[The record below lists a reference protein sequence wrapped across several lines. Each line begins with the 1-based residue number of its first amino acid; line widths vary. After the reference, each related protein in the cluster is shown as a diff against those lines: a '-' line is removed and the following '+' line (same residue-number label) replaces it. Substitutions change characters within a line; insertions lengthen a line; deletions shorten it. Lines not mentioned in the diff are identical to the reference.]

1 MILTLALKFY
11 LCYIHNILFVTSLSS
26 DYSIMDIEKAKTEYN
41 ILIED
46 MIKAGLG
53 FGHQKSKL
61 HPKMKDYTAKIKD
74 KVYLIDLEKT
84 AIKLAEA
91 LDFIKS
97 LRQEGKGVLFVGT
110 KVATRHII
118 EEIAKSCKSP
128 YVNERWIGGTFTNF
142 KEIRKRIAYL
152 KEMEAKTKDPEYEKK
167 YVKKERLTIQKEIDR
182 MNMKFMGIRD
192 MEELPGALFVLSADK
207 ESIAV
212 KEAKKCGIK
221 VIAVVDTNT
230 DPSPIDYVIPANDDA
245 FTSIEYILYKVQEV
259 LKTE

>member
-1 MILTLALKFY
+1 
-11 LCYIHNILFVTSLSS
+11 
-26 DYSIMDIEKAKTEYN
+26 MDTQTTTQKYN
-41 ILIED
+41 ILIDD

-84 AIKLAEA
+84 ATKLTEA
-91 LDFIKS
+91 LDYLKS
-97 LRQEGKGVLFVGT
+97 LKQEGKGIIFVGT
-110 KVATRHII
+110 KVATRKII
-118 EEIAKSCKSP
+118 EDVANSCKFP
-128 YVNERWIGGTFTNF
+128 YVNQRWIGGTFTNF
-142 KEIRKRIAYL
+142 KEIRKRIGYL
-152 KEMEAKTKDPEYEKK
+152 KELEDKTKDSEYEKK

-182 MNMKFMGIRD
+182 MEMKFSGIKN
-192 MEELPGALFVLSADK
+192 MEELPGAIFVLSADK

-221 VIAVVDTNT
+221 VVAIVDTNT
-230 DPSPIDYVIPANDDA
+230 DPAPIDYIIPANDDA
-245 FTSIEYILYKVQEV
+245 FTSVEYILYKVQEV

>member
-1 MILTLALKFY
+1 
-11 LCYIHNILFVTSLSS
+11 
-26 DYSIMDIEKAKTEYN
+26 MDTETAKTQYG
-41 ILIED
+41 ILIDD

-84 AIKLAEA
+84 AIKLAES
-91 LDFIKS
+91 LDLLKS
-97 LRQEGKGVLFVGT
+97 LKQEGKGILFIGT
-110 KVATRHII
+110 KVATRKLI
-118 EEIAKSCKSP
+118 EEIAKSSKSY

-142 KEIRKRIAYL
+142 KEIRKRINYW
-152 KEMEAKTKDPEYEKK
+152 KELENKTKDPDYEKN

-182 MNMKFMGIRD
+182 MKMKFEGIRD
-192 MEELPGALFVLSADK
+192 MEELPGALVVLSADK

-221 VIAVVDTNT
+221 VIGVVDTNT
-230 DPSPIDYVIPANDDA
+230 DPTPIDYVIPANDDA
-245 FTSIEYILYKVQEV
+245 FTSVEYILYKMQEV
-259 LKTE
+259 LK

>member
-1 MILTLALKFY
+1 
-11 LCYIHNILFVTSLSS
+11 
-26 DYSIMDIEKAKTEYN
+26 MDTPTTTQKYN
-41 ILIED
+41 ISIDE

-84 AIKLAEA
+84 ADKLTEA
-91 LDFIKS
+91 LDYLKS
-97 LRQEGKGVLFVGT
+97 LKQEGKGILFVGT
-110 KVATRHII
+110 KIATRKLI
-118 EEIAKSCKSP
+118 EDIAKSCKLP
-128 YVNERWIGGTFTNF
+128 YVNQRWIGGTFTNF
-142 KEIRKRIAYL
+142 KEIRKRIGYL
-152 KEMEAKTKDPEYEKK
+152 KELEGKTKDPEYEKK

-182 MNMKFMGIRD
+182 MEMKFSGIKD
-192 MEELPGALFVLSADK
+192 MEELPGAVFVLSADK
-207 ESIAV
+207 ESIVV

-221 VIAVVDTNT
+221 VVAIVDTNT
-230 DPSPIDYVIPANDDA
+230 DPTPIDYIIPANDDA